1 LDEWFRFKDASLYRR
16 DIHVLPERWQKCVS
30 SEGRYFE

>member
-1 LDEWFRFKDASLYRR
+1 LDEWFRSKNASFYRR
-16 DIHVLPERWQKCVS
+16 GINVLPERWQKCVA